1 MSLYTKQELPDVA
14 GELQEEFVS
23 ATSEDIV
30 RWFKSASEEDRGAVL
45 KEVASASYQLHVQ
58 AVSMKTA
65 ALQHAAEC
73 DRAVTDLQL
82 LYGNACASIE
92 RLKDELAIAKASIPN
107 GFERHLMI
115 AAKEALGGDDDESL
129 IDAAKRAGETV
140 SSALKALCDHKK
152 TQRRL
157 RDNLRRVTAELNE
170 KDAANARLSAQYTL
184 MEVELGDVKV
194 MLRQLHDLL
203 GRSGEHSSYK
213 NMFLCV
219 RDAIV
224 SMIEERKN
232 RPGEER

>member
-14 GELQEEFVS
+14 GELQEEFVA

-73 DRAVTDLQL
+73 DNAVTDLQL
-82 LYGNACASIE
+82 SYGNACANIE
-92 RLKDELAIAKASIPN
+92 RLKGELAVAKASIPN

-115 AAKEALGGDDDESL
+115 AAKEALGRDDDESL
-129 IDAAKRAGETV
+129 LDAARRAGKAV
-140 SSALKALCDHKK
+140 RRALSALRTHKK
-152 TQRRL
+152 ARKLL

-170 KDAANARLSAQYTL
+170 KDAANARMNAQYTL

-203 GRSGEHSSYK
+203 GRAGEHSSYK

-224 SMIEERKN
+224 SMLEERKN
-232 RPGEER
+232 GQGEE